1 MVRFPLASSPPN
13 TQLHCPAAHFGRFN
27 ARLRREPLMRMND
40 SEKFVLEYLTGRGFG
55 SVVYEPDGN
64 VPPDF
69 LIDGRIA
76 VEVRRLNENEKTA
89 TGHRGLEEVSTPL
102 TALIQKALLAIGPP
116 RYGISWFVSYSY
128 RRPLP
133 PWRQLDK
140 VLRKVLREIRD
151 QPDLGTRR
159 VYVADKLRLSFTPA
173 AELHPNLLVLGS
185 WSDHDSGGFVIS
197 DIAHNLRICM
207 AEKSLKISKIV
218 SRYPEWWLALDDR
231 IGYGDLDEDDRNELQ
246 RLVRRDHP
254 WSKIIL
260 VNPLRPSNGFEM

>member
-1 MVRFPLASSPPN
+1 
-13 TQLHCPAAHFGRFN
+13 
-27 ARLRREPLMRMND
+27 MNH
-40 SEKFVLEYLTGRGFG
+40 SEKLVFEYLTARGF
-55 SVVYEPDGN
+55 SNIIYEPDGN

-69 LIDGRIA
+69 VIDGRIA

-89 TGHRGLEEVSTPL
+89 TGYRGLEEVSKPL
-102 TALIQKALLAIGPP
+102 TALIKKALVATGPP

-140 VLRKVLREIRD
+140 ELRKELREISE

-159 VYVADKLRLSFTPA
+159 VRVDKLRLSFTRA
-173 AELHPNLLVLGS
+173 SELHPHLLVLGS
-185 WSDHDSGGFVIS
+185 WSDYDSGGFVIS

-207 AEKSLKISKIV
+207 AEKSLKTSKVV
-218 SRYPEWWLALDDR
+218 SRYPEWWLALVDR
-231 IGYGDLDEDDRNELQ
+231 IGYGDLDEDDRKQL
-246 RLVRRDHP
+246 RKLVRLDRP

-260 VNPLRPSNGFEM
+260 VNTLSPSNGFEM

>member
-1 MVRFPLASSPPN
+1 
-13 TQLHCPAAHFGRFN
+13 
-27 ARLRREPLMRMND
+27 MNH
-40 SEKFVLEYLTGRGFG
+40 SEKLVFEYLMARGF
-55 SVVYEPDGN
+55 SNIIYEPDGN

-69 LIDGRIA
+69 VIDGRIA

-89 TGHRGLEEVSTPL
+89 TGHRGLEEMSKPL
-102 TALIQKALLAIGPP
+102 TALINKALAAIGPP

-133 PWRQLDK
+133 RWRQLDK
-140 VLRKVLREIRD
+140 DLCRVLREISE
-151 QPDLGTRR
+151 QPDLRTCS
-159 VYVADKLRLSFTPA
+159 VHVADKLRLSFTRA
-173 AELHPNLLVLGS
+173 TELHPNLLVLGS

-207 AEKSLKISKIV
+207 AEKSLKISKVV

-231 IGYGDLDEDDRNELQ
+231 IGYGDLDEGDRNQL
-246 RLVRRDHP
+246 RSLVQLEHP

-260 VNPLRPSNGFEM
+260 VNPSKPSNGFEM